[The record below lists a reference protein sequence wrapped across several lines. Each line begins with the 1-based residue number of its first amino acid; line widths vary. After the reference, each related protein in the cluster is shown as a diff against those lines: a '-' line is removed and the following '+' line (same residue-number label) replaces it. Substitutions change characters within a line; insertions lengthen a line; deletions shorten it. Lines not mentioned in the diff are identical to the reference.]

1 MIAGWEDHL
10 VGMAIGESKG
20 FDITFPDDYRV
31 EELQGKQAHFE
42 VELLDLREKLLPDV
56 TDEFATSVG
65 DVETLDELRVEIREA
80 MEKRAEAEARHAF
93 GDRIIDFA
101 TTNATVELP
110 EVMITNEIEIMR
122 DELRSRLAQQRIG
135 MDQYLALAKQTPE
148 ELLTELRE
156 PATRRV
162 KTLLVLSAIA
172 EKEGVDASDEEI
184 EAEIAEQLSRY
195 DDDAKLRE
203 YLTSR
208 RGRSYL
214 RMTLRNRTLVDT
226 LIGRALGTDA
236 NAEPAPDAEPT
247 SQSNA
252 QSTEQ
257 SKEPE

>member
-1 MIAGWEDHL
+1 M
-10 VGMAIGESKG
+10 
-20 FDITFPDDYRV
+20 
-31 EELQGKQAHFE
+31 
-42 VELLDLREKLLPDV
+42 
-56 TDEFATSVG
+56 
-65 DVETLDELRVEIREA
+65 ETLDELRTEIRDA

-110 EVMITNEIEIMR
+110 EVMVTNEIEIMR
-122 DELRSRLAQQRIG
+122 DELRTRLAQQRIG

-172 EKEGVDASDEEI
+172 EKEGVDASDEDI
-184 EAEIAEQLSRY
+184 EAEIAEQLARY
-195 DDDAKLRE
+195 DDDPKLRE

-226 LIGRALGTDA
+226 LIGRALGTDTPT
-236 NAEPAPDAEPT
+236 ETAPTGEPT
-247 SQSNA
+247 PSRIPPNQSPPSSPRSPNNRCSSRWSSSRA
-252 QSTEQ
+252 PAASARSTSTAACSRTE
-257 SKEPE
+257 SSSWVMRSRTTSPT